1 MDPPPGGASLL
12 LKPQLELHWVQCSPG
27 HEWGVGV
34 RCGGQGGVGCLLR
47 YSCSRIAV
55 LMRVF
60 IHCEVGVG

>member
-34 RCGGQGGVGCLLR
+34 GCGGQGGGGMV
-47 YSCSRIAV
+47 V
-55 LMRVF
+55 LV
-60 IHCEVGVG
+60 EVQLFQYCCTDESVHSL